1 MECIENYDYDSNT
14 LALTISKNLIQKENK
29 DNTTNNTNN
38 NIIEKISENFE
49 KKLIIE
55 EIKSNEEYLYLSP
68 KIFGLTDEDVEFIP
82 ADISEIEK
90 LKLVFVSI
98 NNSDIIGLDSEWVV
112 TKAPIKTTLFQIATR
127 KKAYVFDLLPSS
139 KNEQLKSNYIN
150 GEKNSFFEH
159 FESLLGHTLKNEKV
173 LKISW
178 DFKQDMYNLN
188 NRFKYSRKL
197 NEIRNFIDLMP
208 VAPKTIEKGLSNYCL
223 HFLGSPLNKTFQ
235 KSAWDERPI
244 SLEQLIYAAMDS
256 IVVIYL
262 YEEMK
267 KTIDIKPGIL
277 DYQNVNE
284 EIKHFRIKK
293 RGQLH
298 LFSKWEY

>member
-1 MECIENYDYDSNT
+1 MECIETYDCNT
-14 LALTISKNLIQKENK
+14 LALTISKNLIQKENQ
-29 DNTTNNTNN
+29 DNTSNN
-38 NIIEKISENFE
+38 NSNNSNNSKILEKISENLE
-49 KKLIIE
+49 KLIIE
-55 EIKSNEEYLYLSP
+55 EIKYNEDYLSP
-68 KIFGLTDEDVEFIP
+68 ENFGLIDQDIEFIQ

-98 NNSDIIGLDSEWVV
+98 NNSDVIGLDSEWAV

-150 GEKNSFFEH
+150 AEKNSFFEH

-208 VAPKTIEKGLSNYCL
+208 VAPKTIEKGLSNHCL

-244 SLEQLIYAAMDS
+244 SREQLIYAAMDS

-267 KTIDIKPGIL
+267 KTLDIKPGIL
-277 DYQNVNE
+277 DYQNVKE